1 VKKPTIEMF
10 KRKAS
15 NRRNK
20 PSTVYWLD
28 NKLYLNITNKC
39 SNHCLFCI
47 RNFQAGVNGFILKLP
62 EEPSIDNVITDLE
75 ELSNTKNWTEAVFC
89 GFGEPTER
97 LDSLLEITR
106 WLRRRYGKSLYIR
119 VNTNGQGQLVN
130 SGRQVAKELKAAGVD
145 KLSVS
150 INAHNESLY
159 DKVCQPKLKNAYKAV
174 LEFIEL
180 AKQELETEITAVI
193 IPEVDIQKVEK
204 LSKEKGVN
212 LRKRPFSQPYIQS

>member
-1 VKKPTIEMF
+1 MF

-20 PSTVYWLD
+20 SSTVSWLD

-47 RNFQAGVNGFILKLP
+47 RNFQAGVDGFILRLL
-62 EEPSIDNVITDLE
+62 EEPSIDSVITDLE

-97 LDSLLEITR
+97 LDCLLEITR
-106 WLRRRYGKSLYIR
+106 WLRRHYGKSLHIR
-119 VNTNGQGQLVN
+119 VNTNGQGQLLN

-159 DKVCQPKLKNAYKAV
+159 DEVCRPKLKNAYKAV

-193 IPEVDIQKVEK
+193 VPEVDIQKVEK
-204 LSKEKGVN
+204 LSQEKGVN

>member
-10 KRKAS
+10 KKQDS
-15 NRRNK
+15 NLRNK
-20 PSTVYWLD
+20 PATVYWLD

-47 RNFQAGVNGFILKLP
+47 RDFQAGVGSFILKLP
-62 EEPSIDNVITDLE
+62 EEPSIDRVITDLE
-75 ELSNTKNWTEAVFC
+75 AVSNTKNWTEVVFC

-97 LDSLLEITR
+97 LDCLLEITR
-106 WLRRRYGKSLYIR
+106 WLRQRYDKSLVIR
-119 VNTNGQGQLVN
+119 VNTNGQGQLLN
-130 SGRQVAKELKAAGVD
+130 PRRQVTKELKATGVN
-145 KLSVS
+145 KLSIS

-159 DKVCQPKLKNAYKAV
+159 NKICQPKLKNAYKTV

-180 AKQELETEITAVI
+180 AKQELATESTAVI

-204 LSKEKGVN
+204 FAQEKGVN
-212 LRKRPFSQPYIQS
+212 LRKRSFNQHYFQS